1 MNLKGL
7 IIIAV
12 AAFCAVS
19 ANSCKKDSDDSVTTS
34 KSFTG
39 TLSVDVPSFIEK
51 GTLLKLKPA
60 GMEKDTV
67 TVRYYWTASPLST
80 DKDTTDIYELQLKDT
95 LCTVTV
101 SCTAFASGYTSQTVS
116 SYCVLV
122 DPAIGGSVVSDGLD
136 SETLSLNDP
145 RDARPF
151 YYANLGSK
159 DWFVKN
165 LQWSG
170 AGRSFQGCDVMDSV
184 YGRYYT
190 WNEAQ
195 TACPE
200 GWRLPTDDDWLDL
213 ATASGYTGTVA
224 DETFLGA
231 AGAFMVDARFN
242 LYKMW
247 EYWPDVKITNKTG
260 FCSIPTGYGIDDEAE
275 TFTGDFEW
283 AVYWSAESV
292 ESEDGEG
299 LGVYRMINVNKP
311 DLVRG
316 ALSKDGFLASVRC
329 VRD

>member
-1 MNLKGL
+1 MNFKGL

-12 AAFCAVS
+12 AACAAVS
-19 ANSCKKDSDDSVTTS
+19 ANSCKKSSSDTITTS

-39 TLSVDVPSFIEK
+39 TLSIKVPSFAEK
-51 GTLLKLKPA
+51 GTLLKLKPS

-67 TVRYYWTASPLST
+67 AVKYYWTASPLVT
-80 DKDTTDIYELQLKDT
+80 TKDTTDSYELQLTDT

-116 SYCVLV
+116 AYCVLV
-122 DPAIGGSVVSDGLD
+122 DPEIGGSVTDDEID

-151 YYANLGSK
+151 YYADLGGK
-159 DWFVKN
+159 TWLVKN

-170 AGRSFQGCDVMDSV
+170 AGKSFQNCDIMDSV

-200 GWRLPTDDDWLDL
+200 GWRLPSDEDWLAL
-213 ATASGYTGTVA
+213 ANYAGYSGTTAN
-224 DETFLGA
+224 ETF
-231 AGAFMVDARFN
+231 AGAGGSFMVNARFN

-247 EYWPDVKITNKTG
+247 EYWPAVKITNKTG
-260 FCSIPTGYGIDDEAE
+260 FCAISAGYGLADEDD

-283 AVYWSAESV
+283 AVFWSSESE

-299 LGVYRMINVNKP
+299 LGVYRMLNANSP

-316 ALSKDGFLASVRC
+316 ALSKDGFRASVRC